1 MIRKAFTLIELL
13 VVIAIIAILAAIL
26 FPVFAQA
33 KEAAKKSASLSNVKQ
48 TALGVI
54 LYSADYDDNYPNAYS
69 VSQADSTGTDS
80 WAGTKISGQ
89 ALTFTGVV
97 PAGFFWVATV
107 PAGADDPAG
116 IPDDG
121 QQWANSTQPYRKN
134 YGVTTNPGA
143 PQLDIYGGAVAYK
156 GKPDVTS
163 YCLNGLMSLYSA
175 TAVAQPSRSPLIWPG
190 EQKNNYSGG
199 NWSNPMMKCD
209 NTTINPAPPCRFNG
223 VSYPQGGGNQATT
236 TANVASD
243 GNIRNSV
250 ANNYSWWLYSQGF
263 NYAATDSS
271 AHFTRVASGGSYSQP
286 FLSVATD
293 GQVGA
298 PIRCNGTGTNFA
310 YAAWFRP
317 DSNFNYPF
325 SGTGTSGTAC
335 NN

>member
-1 MIRKAFTLIELL
+1 VIRKAFTLIELL

-54 LYSADYDDNYPNAYS
+54 LYSADFDDNYPSAYS
-69 VSQADSTGTDS
+69 VSQADSSGSDG

-97 PAGFFWVATV
+97 PAGYFWVTTV
-107 PAGADDPAG
+107 PAGADAAAG

-121 QQWANSTQPYRKN
+121 QEWANSCQPYMKN

-143 PQLDIYGGAVAYK
+143 PQLDVYGGTVAYVK
-156 GKPDVTS
+156 KAETTS
-163 YCLNGLMSLYSA
+163 YCMNGLLSIYSA
-175 TAVAQPSRSPLIWPG
+175 TAVVQPSRAPLVWPG
-190 EQKNNYSGG
+190 EQKNNYTGG

-209 NTTINPAPPCRFNG
+209 NTTVNPAPPCRFG
-223 VSYPQGGGNQATT
+223 GSAAPQSNSTIAGGS
-236 TANVASD
+236 TAD
-243 GNIRNSV
+243 GNIRNGT

-271 AHFTRVASGGSYSQP
+271 AHFTRVANGGSYTQP
-286 FLSVATD
+286 FFTVQTD
-293 GQVGA
+293 GQTGS
-298 PIRCNGTGTNFA
+298 PIRCTSAATTTGGLH
-310 YAAWFRP
+310 YSAWFRP
-317 DSNFNYPF
+317 DTTYNYAL
-325 SGTGTSGTAC
+325 TNTAATPEVC

>member
-1 MIRKAFTLIELL
+1 VIRKAFTLIELL

-48 TALGVI
+48 TALGII
-54 LYSADYDDNYPNAYS
+54 LYTSDYDDNYPSAYS
-69 VSQADSTGTDS
+69 LSQADSSGTDN

-89 ALTFTGVV
+89 ALTFVGVV
-97 PAGFFWVATV
+97 PTGFFWVTTV

-116 IPDDG
+116 VPDDSLE
-121 QQWANSTQPYRKN
+121 WANSTQAYRKS

-143 PQLDIYGGAVAYK
+143 PQLDVYGGAVPYK

-163 YCLNGLMSLYSA
+163 YCMNGLLSVYSA
-175 TAVAQPSRSPLIWPG
+175 TAVVQPSRSPLVWPG

-209 NTTINPAPPCRFNG
+209 NTTVNPAPPCRFG
-223 VSYPQGGGNQATT
+223 GSSAPQSGSALAGGAT
-236 TANVASD
+236 AD

-271 AHFTRVASGGSYSQP
+271 AHFTRVANGGSYSQP
-286 FLSVATD
+286 FFTVLSD
-293 GQVGA
+293 GQVGS
-298 PIRCNGTGTNFA
+298 PIRCTSAATVAGGLH

-317 DSNFNYPF
+317 DSNFNY
-325 SGTGTSGTAC
+325 GLTNTAATQEVC